1 MISGKVHPHPRRKV
15 NAITGKPRV
24 DLTVSSIFE
33 PNRTLAITAVVDTG
47 NTVHMTL
54 RPEHIRQ
61 LALPRQTDRRAVLA
75 DGSAVYFPA
84 YAGAILWD
92 GQNRII
98 PIFEADTE
106 PLLGMAM
113 LWGSRL
119 VIDAWED
126 GDVAIEAVQ
135 PP

>member
-1 MISGKVHPHPRRKV
+1 MISGKVHPVRDVKI
-15 NAITGKPRV
+15 ITGIPRV
-24 DLTVSSIFE
+24 NLTVSNIIE
-33 PNRTLAITAVVDTG
+33 PERTLAITAAVDTG
-47 NTVHMTL
+47 NTAHLTL
-54 RPEHIRQ
+54 RPEQIRQ
-61 LALPRQTDRRAVLA
+61 LALPLRTVRRATLS
-75 DGSAVYFPA
+75 DGSVGRFPVYV
-84 YAGAILWD
+84 GAILWN

>member
-1 MISGKVHPHPRRKV
+1 MISGKVHPTPKV
-15 NAITGKPRV
+15 NAITGIPRV
-24 DLTVSSIFE
+24 NLTVSNILE
-33 PNRTLAITAVVDTG
+33 PDRTLAITAIVDTAF
-47 NTVHMTL
+47 TAHLTL
-54 RPEHIRQ
+54 QPEHIRQ
-61 LALPRQTDRRAVLA
+61 LALPQRDKQVAVLA
-75 DGSAVYFPA
+75 DGSVGHFPT

-126 GDVAIEAVQ
+126 GNVAIEAVQ

>member
-1 MISGKVHPHPRRKV
+1 MISGKVHRLNV
-15 NAITGKPRV
+15 DIITGEPRV
-24 DLTVSSIFE
+24 NLTVSNIFE
-33 PNRTLAITAVVDTG
+33 PERTLTISAIVDTG
-47 NTVHMTL
+47 NAFHLTL
-54 RPEHIRQ
+54 PPEHIRQ
-61 LALPRQTDRRAVLA
+61 LALPQQNERRAVLA
-75 DGSAVYFPA
+75 DGSVGRFPVYVGAVS
-84 YAGAILWD
+84 WD
-92 GQNRII
+92 GQNRAIFII
-98 PIFEADTE
+98 ESDSE

>member
-1 MISGKVHPHPRRKV
+1 MISGKVHPHPRREV

-24 DLTVSSIFE
+24 NLTVSNIVE
-33 PNRTLAITAVVDTG
+33 PDRTLAITAVVDTG
-47 NTVHMTL
+47 NTVHLTL
-54 RPEHIRQ
+54 QPEQIRQ
-61 LALPRQTDRRAVLA
+61 LALPLLTEQEAVLA
-75 DGSAVYFPA
+75 NGAVERFPV
-84 YAGAILWD
+84 YAGVVLWN
-92 GQNRII
+92 GQNRTI
-98 PIFEADTE
+98 PIFESDSE

>member
-1 MISGKVHPHPRRKV
+1 MISGKVHRLDV
-15 NAITGKPRV
+15 EIITGEPRV
-24 DLTVSSIFE
+24 NLTVSNIIE
-33 PNRTLAITAVVDTG
+33 PERTLTISAIVDTG
-47 NTVHMTL
+47 NAFHLTL
-54 RPEHIRQ
+54 PPYHIRQ
-61 LALPRQTDRRAVLA
+61 LALPRQTDRRATLA

-92 GQNRII
+92 GQNRAI
-98 PIFEADTE
+98 PILESDSE

-126 GDVAIEAVQ
+126 GDVAIEAAQ

>member
-1 MISGKVHPHPRRKV
+1 M
-15 NAITGKPRV
+15 N
-24 DLTVSSIFE
+24 LTVSNILE
-33 PNRTLAITAVVDTG
+33 PDRTLAITAVVDTG
-47 NTVHMTL
+47 NTVHLTMM
-54 RPEHIRQ
+54 PEHVRQ
-61 LALPRQTDRRAVLA
+61 LGLPQWGEQWAVLA
-75 DGSAVYFPA
+75 DGSAELFQV

-92 GQNRII
+92 GQNRAI
-98 PIFEADTE
+98 PILESDSE

>member
-1 MISGKVHPHPRRKV
+1 MISGKVHRL
-15 NAITGKPRV
+15 NMDITTGEPRV
-24 DLTVSSIFE
+24 NLTVSNIFE

-47 NTVHMTL
+47 NTVHLTMM
-54 RPEHIRQ
+54 PEHVRQ
-61 LALPRQTDRRAVLA
+61 LDLPQWGEQWAVLA
-75 DGSAVYFPA
+75 DGSAELFPVYV
-84 YAGAILWD
+84 GAVSWD
-92 GQNRII
+92 GQNRAI
-98 PIFEADTE
+98 PILESTSE

-126 GDVAIEAVQ
+126 GDVAIESVQ

>member
-1 MISGKVHPHPRRKV
+1 MISGKVHPVRDV
-15 NAITGKPRV
+15 TVITGKPRV
-24 DLTVSSIFE
+24 NLTVSNILDPE
-33 PNRTLAITAVVDTG
+33 RTLAITAVVDTG
-47 NTVHMTL
+47 NTVHLTL
-54 RPEHIRQ
+54 QSDHIRQ
-61 LALPRQTDRRAVLA
+61 LALPLWTERRAALA
-75 DGSAVYFPA
+75 DGSVGRFPVYV
-84 YAGAILWD
+84 GAILWD

-98 PIFEADTE
+98 PIFESDSE

>member
-1 MISGKVHPHPRRKV
+1 MISGKVHRLNV
-15 NAITGKPRV
+15 DIVTGEPRV
-24 DLTVSSIFE
+24 NLTVSNIFE
-33 PNRTLAITAVVDTG
+33 PERTLTISAIVDTG
-47 NTVHMTL
+47 NAFHLTL
-54 RPEHIRQ
+54 PPEHIRQ
-61 LALPRQTDRRAVLA
+61 LALPRQGYRIAGLA
-75 DGSAVYFPA
+75 DGSAVHFPA
-84 YAGAILWD
+84 YAGAVLWD
-92 GQNRII
+92 DQNRAILII
-98 PIFEADTE
+98 ESDSE

>member
-1 MISGKVHPHPRRKV
+1 MINGKVHRLNV
-15 NAITGKPRV
+15 DIVTGEPRV
-24 DLTVSSIFE
+24 NLTVSNIFE
-33 PNRTLAITAVVDTG
+33 PDRTLAISAIVDTG
-47 NTVHMTL
+47 NAFHLTL
-54 RPEHIRQ
+54 PPERIRQ
-61 LALPRQTDRRAVLA
+61 LDLPRQGYRIAGLA
-75 DGSAVYFPA
+75 DGSAVHLPA
-84 YAGAILWD
+84 YAGAVLWD
-92 GQNRII
+92 DQNRAILII
-98 PIFEADTE
+98 ESDTE

>member
-1 MISGKVHPHPRRKV
+1 MISGKVHPHPRREV

-24 DLTVSSIFE
+24 NLTVSNIVE
-33 PNRTLAITAVVDTG
+33 PDRTLAITAVVDTG
-47 NTVHMTL
+47 NTAHLTL

-61 LALPRQTDRRAVLA
+61 LALPHRGRRRATLS
-75 DGSAVYFPA
+75 DGSVGRFPV
-84 YAGAILWD
+84 YAGAILWN